1 MPPPESGIPP
11 PGLLTWD
18 NVVPW
23 PPPRSARA
31 PREEARATA
40 DASVPGGLVLWHRD
54 RDGLPGDEEEDDED
68 DARGGR
74 EEEEAHDEDEDETAA
89 AFELN
94 AAWIER
100 FAKTEIARRARDA
113 ERRRSAKRAT
123 RPKTRAALVAE
134 AKVTETLAKRRAA
147 ERGEKRGG
155 GGMDDADAMYGESGA
170 RDVAELEARLNA
182 TFDAIVDAS
191 RPPFWPC
198 EPLR

>member
-1 MPPPESGIPP
+1 MPPSESGIPP

-23 PPPRSARA
+23 PPS
-31 PREEARATA
+31 REEARATA

-54 RDGLPGDEEEDDED
+54 RDSLPGDEEEEDDED
-68 DARGGR
+68 D
-74 EEEEAHDEDEDETAA
+74 EAFDEDEDEDETAA
-89 AFELN
+89 AFELD

-100 FAKTEIARRARDA
+100 FAKTEVARRARDA
-113 ERRRSAKRAT
+113 ERRRSARRAT

-147 ERGEKRGG
+147 EHGEKRGG
-155 GGMDDADAMYGESGA
+155 GDDVPADDADAMYGESGA